1 MNPTLIT
8 TRHIVIR
15 GVNWLGDAVMTTPA
29 VLRLRER
36 FPEARITVLCP
47 EKLHD
52 LWVSHPAVDAVQTFK
67 TGEKFLS
74 VARRLRSIDADLAV
88 IFPNSLRSALETWWA
103 GIPRRLGSES
113 FLEAGC
119 SRIGSNRSRVRRACA
134 NGPRQR
140 CAD

>member
-1 MNPTLIT
+1 MNSALIT
-8 TRHIVIR
+8 PRHIVIR

-36 FPEARITVLCP
+36 FPEARITLLCP

-52 LWVSHPAVDAVQTFK
+52 LWISHPAVDAVQTFK

-88 IFPNSLRSALETWWA
+88 IMD
-103 GIPRRLGSES
+103 
-113 FLEAGC
+113 
-119 SRIGSNRSRVRRACA
+119 
-134 NGPRQR
+134 RQR
-140 CAD
+140 RIRRRVAVAASLSSRTRLATIAQRAF